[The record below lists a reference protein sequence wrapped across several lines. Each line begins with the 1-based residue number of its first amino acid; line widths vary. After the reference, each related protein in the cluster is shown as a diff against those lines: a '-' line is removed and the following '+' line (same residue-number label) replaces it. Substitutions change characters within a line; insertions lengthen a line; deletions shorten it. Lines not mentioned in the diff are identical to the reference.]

1 MRWPAAL
8 DSRVRSHE
16 GHGNVPPREMVA
28 TVFHR
33 QNSAYGRLLPVFVVS
48 VFFFRVPREAA

>member
-33 QNSAYGRLLPVFVVS
+33 QNSAYGRLLPVF
-48 VFFFRVPREAA
+48 FFPVPREAA